1 MRCVSHGLIESVEE
15 EFLTC
20 LFVSMSGL
28 VPFNGCARGIVLRD
42 LGDWSKIIS
51 KDHLLSS
58 ASVVII
64 GQTGRKIFS
73 D

>member
-20 LFVSMSGL
+20 LLVSMSGL